1 MTEARWDEALWGTDR
16 WPALIVGDL
25 LQQPPANDRGALI
38 GIGDWRVSVEALL
51 PDDAL
56 AVWGIAE
63 WGEQTWTTLRWRDL
77 TPYVRGMQWS
87 RGSDEVYGRPR
98 VGSLDLTLDASDDRF
113 SPWNPAGA
121 DGETVGYFA
130 PGTLVRVGVRSATDS
145 RGGRA
150 GWLPQITAIVDSWG
164 MEFVAS
170 IGQDRFV
177 PLKAYETL
185 SALSQI
191 DDNATAPVGAGDVAL
206 QRFER
211 LLDAA
216 GWPYGF
222 VVAAQNVAGGAYGMG
237 AATEMTANRLGE
249 LYLVADSSDCNF
261 RSDRTGAAGVYNPEY
276 NVAPPDPALD
286 PLIDFSRIGTNA
298 AVIGFYPTS
307 VVSGSGT
314 LYYIGYA
321 AESFKTSNDKSAIV
335 NDTRLARAG
344 GSQQVFEQLASIKRH
359 GRRSLVRNDFLNDSD
374 GAVALIAQY
383 ITIRRALNTLRVD
396 QIDVDTIDRGD
407 QYGLMVLACDVGN
420 ECRIYPPFGD
430 PVPSPLPY
438 IRGFVRS
445 ITHRVMPMLD
455 GVATWQT
462 SFAFD
467 TRDVFN
473 IPGAQLPATPSS

>member
-1 MTEARWDEALWGTDR
+1 MTEARWNAALWGVDR

-25 LQQPPANDRGALI
+25 LQQPPAPARGALI

-56 AVWGIAE
+56 AVWGIAK
-63 WGEQTWTTLRWRDL
+63 WNEQTWTTLRWRDL
-77 TPYVRGMQWS
+77 TPYVRGVQWS

-121 DGETVGYFA
+121 EGETVGYFA
-130 PGTLVRVGVRSATDS
+130 PGTIVRVGVRSATDT
-145 RGGRA
+145 RGGRV

-170 IGQDRFV
+170 EGQDRFV
-177 PLKAYETL
+177 PVKCYETL
-185 SALSQI
+185 SALSAI
-191 DDNATAPVGAGDVAL
+191 DDNATSPVGAGDVAL
-206 QRFER
+206 ARFER

-222 VVAAQNVAGGAYGMG
+222 LVAAQNVAAGGYPMG
-237 AATEMTANRLGE
+237 AATEMTANRLAE
-249 LYLVADSSDCNF
+249 LYQVADASDCSF
-261 RSDRTGAAGVYNPEY
+261 RSDRTGAAIVFNPEY
-276 NVAPPDPALD
+276 NALPPDPKLD
-286 PLIDFSRIGTNA
+286 PLIDFSRIGTHA

-307 VVSGSGT
+307 VVSSGGT
-314 LYYIGYA
+314 LLYIGYA

-335 NDTRLARAG
+335 NDARFARVG
-344 GSQQVFEQLASIKRH
+344 GTQQVFEQVASIKRH
-359 GRRSLVRNDFLNDSD
+359 GRRSLVRNDFLNADD
-374 GAVALIAQY
+374 ATVLLIATY
-383 ITIRRALNTLRVD
+383 TTVRRALNTLRVD

-407 QYGLMVLACDVGN
+407 DFGLAALACDVGN

-430 PVPSPLPY
+430 PAPPALPY
-438 IRGFVRS
+438 IRGFVRA
-445 ITHRVMPMLD
+445 ITHRVTPMR
-455 GVATWQT
+455 GAVATWQT

-473 IPGAQLPATPSS
+473 IPGAQLPNNEP